1 MQLKIYQE
9 DAISDLLDKAK
20 KLLSAGG
27 DKKLVFKAP
36 TGSGKTIMM
45 AEFLKQLVD
54 DKEIKQPLSFIWAA
68 PKKLH
73 IQSKEKLDNYYEKSR
88 ALECSYFEDLD
99 NRKIEENEIL
109 FFNWSSVN
117 KKGTNTIVKENE
129 QEFYLSKVLERTRE
143 EGGTIV
149 LIIDE
154 VHYSAGQM
162 DKKEKS
168 AALQLRKDIDPSLT
182 IEVSA
187 TPILGGD
194 YDVKIL
200 IDDVKKEAMIKKS
213 LVLNEDFINV
223 FKEGKIKTELGEKKF
238 EKDSEKTVIS
248 EALGKRAELIKS
260 YKKEGSNIN
269 PLVLIQLPDRKGQRE
284 DELKYKVIKILKD
297 DFNIST
303 EKGNNKLAIWLSGEH
318 INKEDVEKNDSKV
331 EVLLFKQAIALG
343 WDCPRAQ
350 VMALFREWH
359 SPIFSIQTVG
369 RIMRMPEPDRGKY
382 YSEEILNYGYIY
394 TNINDIVINKDV
406 AFGYVSFFTSKRIDK
421 HESINLV
428 SFYSKR
434 HREKTRLSPRFIEI
448 FLAQAKKDSLKSKI
462 DKTAKKVDIKII
474 SDYKIRDIDT
484 LAGSKIMGDKL
495 ITVSDSDLQKL
506 FDYFVRNS
514 LRHFYPEDRS
524 VNRVKE
530 SIYKFFEKELEMD
543 YSEKWEEIVKI
554 VLGDD
559 NPQRFLN
566 VLDKAQIK
574 YKNETE
580 TKEGELAKLEN
591 WNIPKVLS
599 FGSDYIEEA
608 KNNSVMKPFYV
619 KYLSG
624 LEKSFTEFLDN
635 SGEIEWWFKNGERD
649 ATFFAI
655 PYDEDKIPFYVD
667 FIVKFKD
674 GRIGLFDPHGTQFA
688 DFGAKSDGLQKYIKN
703 ENKKGKNLFGGLVA
717 NTGDKTNNGRWVYF
731 TESGTKFK
739 KGEFENWTDLEL

>member
-20 KLLSAGG
+20 KLLSADGG
-27 DKKLVFKAP
+27 KKLVFKAP

-45 AEFLKQLVD
+45 AEFLKQLAD

-73 IQSKEKLDNYYEKSR
+73 IQSKEKLENYYEKSR
-88 ALECSYFEDLD
+88 TLECSYFEDLND
-99 NRKIEENEIL
+99 RKIEEDEIL

-143 EGGTIV
+143 EGRTIV

-187 TPILGGD
+187 TPILEGD

-200 IDDVKKEAMIKKS
+200 TDDVKKEAMIKKS
-213 LVLNEDFINV
+213 LVLNEDFINA
-223 FKEGKIKTELGEKKF
+223 FKEGKIKTELGDKKYA
-238 EKDSEKTVIS
+238 KDSEKTVIN
-248 EALGKRAELIKS
+248 EALKKRAELIKS

-284 DELKYKVIKILKD
+284 DELKDKVIKILKD

-303 EKGNNKLAIWLSGEH
+303 EKGNGKLAIWLSGEH
-318 INKEDVEKNDSKV
+318 VNKEDVEKNDSEV

-394 TNINDIVINKDV
+394 TNINDVVIDKDI
-406 AFGYVSFFTSKRIDK
+406 ALGYVSFLTSKKIDK
-421 HESINLV
+421 YEPVNLV

-448 FLAQAKKDSLKSKI
+448 FLTLAKEDGLKNKI
-462 DKTAKKVDIKII
+462 DKKSEKVDIKII
-474 SDYKIRDIDT
+474 SDYKAKDIDT
-484 LAGSKIMGDKL
+484 LAGSKIVGDKS
-495 ITVSDSDLQKL
+495 IAVSDADLQKL

-514 LRHFYPEDRS
+514 LRLFYPEDRS

-530 SIYKFFEKELEMD
+530 SIYKFFEKELKMA
-543 YSEKWEEIVKI
+543 YSEKWEEIVRITLSEKNI
-554 VLGDD
+554 QHFV
-559 NPQRFLN
+559 N
-566 VLDKAQIK
+566 VLDKAQIE

-580 TKEGELAKLEN
+580 IREGELAKTEN
-591 WNIPKVLS
+591 WNVPEVLS
-599 FGSDYIEEA
+599 FGSDYVEEI
-608 KNNSVMKPFYV
+608 KNRAVMKPFYV
-619 KYLSG
+619 KYLSEI
-624 LEKSFTEFLDN
+624 EKAFTEFLDK
-635 SGEIEWWFKNGERD
+635 SGKIEWWFKNGDRD
-649 ATFFAI
+649 ATFFAV
-655 PYDEDKIPFYVD
+655 PYDEGKTPFYVD
-667 FIVKFKD
+667 FVAKFKD
-674 GRIGLFDPHGTQFA
+674 GRIGLFDPHGTQFS
-688 DFGAKSDGLQKYIKN
+688 DFGPKSDGLQKYIKD

-717 NTGDKTNNGRWVYF
+717 NTGNTTNNGRWVYF
-731 TESGTKFK
+731 TESGAKFK
-739 KGEFENWTDLEL
+739 KGEFGNWTDLEF